1 MLNHFT
7 PFGWAT
13 PETVLWLFQDGQPV
27 AVFYSFGHPTPFAY
41 ALRGTLL
48 NKDNPN
54 QTHACLHVILNKKE
68 DCPFV
73 IRASKF
79 NDKISLFQKQKAS
92 NF

>member
-1 MLNHFT
+1 M
-7 PFGWAT
+7 
-13 PETVLWLFQDGQPV
+13 
-27 AVFYSFGHPTPFAY
+27 
-41 ALRGTLL
+41 GTNKDENVTSLHNNK

-54 QTHACLHVILNKKE
+54 QTHDEVNLNKKE

-79 NDKISLFQKQKAS
+79 NHKISLFKRQKTS